1 MTPAAQHALVTVMLL
16 ALIGWRLYA
25 RVRRNIGRQRLSRVR
40 PWITVVVFP
49 LIIALLAFAA
59 RGQPTNLAYLALG
72 LALGVG
78 LGLFGLRLTRF
89 EVTSEGLFYT
99 PSAHIGIALSL
110 LVIGRVVYRYSL
122 SGLPGSSPGAAP
134 PATLTP
140 LTLLLVGML
149 GGYYCVY
156 AVGLLR
162 WSLRNR
168 APASQQVAS

>member
-1 MTPAAQHALVTVMLL
+1 MTPAAQHVLVTVMLL
-16 ALIGWRLYA
+16 ALIAWRLYA

-49 LIIALLAFAA
+49 LIITLLAFAA
-59 RGQPTNLAYLALG
+59 RGQPTNLAYLAVG

-110 LVIGRVVYRYSL
+110 MVIGRVVYRYSL
-122 SGLPGSSPGAAP
+122 NGLPGSSPGAP
-134 PATLTP
+134 PSTLTP

-156 AVGLLR
+156 AIGLLR

-168 APASQQVAS
+168 APAPQQVPS